1 MRNRIAVAAIILT
14 AGMSL
19 AACASTTGST
29 PSAPPSTSLSATSP
43 MSPQPSATMNT
54 PSTSP
59 SAGASDLSAVEG
71 TWCSADEPD
80 NCMTVGPGGSPV
92 VAADDDSG
100 AAPCLTVRV
109 GDDGGSA
116 GIYCPKGVSSGV
128 TLDTSSDNT
137 GYDRLFTSQA
147 LPYAQTWY
155 RADDVSAATQG

>member
-1 MRNRIAVAAIILT
+1 MRNRIAVAVIILA

-19 AACASTTGST
+19 AACAGGTGST
-29 PSAPPSTSLSATSP
+29 TSTPPSATSE
-43 MSPQPSATMNT
+43 MSPTPTATMNT

-92 VAADDDSG
+92 APADDDSG

-109 GDDGGSA
+109 GDDGGA
-116 GIYCPKGVSSGV
+116 GGIYCPKGVRSGV
-128 TLDTSSDNT
+128 TLDTSSDNPA
-137 GYDRLFTSQA
+137 YDRLFISQA
-147 LPYAQTWY
+147 LPYAQAWY
-155 RADDVSAATQG
+155 RADDVGAAVQG